1 MECVVGQ
8 PVSGDNLFGREYE
21 LKDLWERLET
31 GSHVLMTAPR
41 RVGKTSLM
49 TELERDPKPGWT
61 VVYVDVEACTD
72 AQSCITE
79 IVGKLLRKPKIKKYF
94 KRTQFSEPFLK
105 ILARLEA
112 LDYKAGSVNVK
123 LEPGS
128 SSYWIRYANRVLG
141 CMQEMANDNI
151 KLLIIIDE
159 LPIAIAQIAS
169 GENGADEAKLF
180 LSWYRKLRQ
189 NPQLQRKISTLV
201 GGSIGFHGVLR
212 GLNAS
217 KQINDFSPFPL
228 DSWSTTT
235 ATQFLQQLGISQG
248 FVIHDHYIEEMLNLL
263 EDPVPYHVQLFYL
276 ELRRVCRNDSN
287 VNSTETIQQCF
298 RNQLVENNKRA
309 LVEQFLEKLPLV
321 FDTQEVKSAQR
332 ILDILS
338 EKPEGVEIMRLVDQ
352 TKCQRMEVSKIV
364 EELKREG
371 DLDWI
376 DNHARFRSG
385 FARESWRKHKG
396 GR

>member
-21 LKDLWERLET
+21 LNDLWERLET

-49 TELERDPKPGWT
+49 TELERDPRPGWT

-72 AQSCITE
+72 AQSCINE
-79 IVGKLLRKPKIKKYF
+79 IVGKLLRRPKIKKYF
-94 KRTQFSEPFLK
+94 RRMQFSQSFLK
-105 ILARLEA
+105 IIARLDA
-112 LDYKAGSVNVK
+112 LNYKSGSVNVK
-123 LEPGS
+123 LESGAS
-128 SSYWIRYANRVLG
+128 RYWIGHANRVLN
-141 CMQEMANDNI
+141 CMREMANDNI

-159 LPIAIAQIAS
+159 LPIAIAQIAK
-169 GENGADEAKLF
+169 GENDAGEAKLF

-189 NPQLQRKISTLV
+189 SPQLQKKVSTLV
-201 GGSIGFHGVLR
+201 GGSIGFYGVLR

-217 KQINDFSPFPL
+217 KQINDFNPFPL

-235 ATQFLQQLGISQG
+235 AAQFLQQLGISQG

-263 EDPVPYHVQLFYL
+263 KDPIPYHVQLFYL
-276 ELRRVCRNDSN
+276 ELRRACRNDFN
-287 VNSTETIQQCF
+287 AISTETIQQCF

-309 LVEQFLEKLPLV
+309 IVEQFVDKLPHI
-321 FDTQEVKSAQR
+321 FDAQEVKSTQR
-332 ILDILS
+332 ILDIIS
-338 EKPEGVEIMRLVDQ
+338 ERPEGVEIMQLVDQ
-352 TKCQRMEVSKIV
+352 TNCQHMEVNKIV

-376 DNHARFRSG
+376 DDHARFRSG
-385 FARESWRKHKG
+385 FARESWRKYRG